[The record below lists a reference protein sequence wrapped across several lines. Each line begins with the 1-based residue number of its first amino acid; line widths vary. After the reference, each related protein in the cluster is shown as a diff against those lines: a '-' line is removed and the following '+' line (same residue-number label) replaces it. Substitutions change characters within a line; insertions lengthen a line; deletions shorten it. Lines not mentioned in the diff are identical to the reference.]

1 MTSRVLVIEDTPA
14 NMKFVSVLLRNAGY
28 DVLQAWTA
36 EEGIALAREH
46 RPQLILM
53 DINLPGLDGIEATRI
68 LKGDERTRGIPIVAV
83 TALAMSGDER
93 RIRAAG
99 CDGYVAKPLR
109 YKPFLQEVGRFLA
122 NE

>member
-1 MTSRVLVIEDTPA
+1 VLVIEDTPA
-14 NMKFVSVLLRNAGY
+14 NMKLVSVLLRNCGHE
-28 DVLQAWTA
+28 VLQAWTA

-68 LKGDERTRGIPIVAV
+68 LKSDDETREIPIVAV
-83 TALAMSGDER
+83 TALAMSGDEQ

-99 CDGYVAKPLR
+99 CDGYVSKPIR

-122 NE
+122 TA